1 MSAAEI
7 VANERLIESIKN
19 NHHTLFLLS
28 VEQLIELYLEK
39 IQRMPLKL
47 QELGLGMLRRF

>member
-1 MSAAEI
+1 MSAAAI

-28 VEQLIELYLEK
+28 VEQLIALHEEK
-39 IQRMPLKL
+39 NPTDTVKTAMKKWKL
-47 QELGLGMLRRF
+47 AN